1 MSSAPSGC
9 SRFEGVVKTAVTKT
23 ALFQIRNPML
33 FVGAEEVILSNERFL
48 PSPEKR
54 TRGLSF

>member
-1 MSSAPSGC
+1 M
-9 SRFEGVVKTAVTKT
+9 KTV
-23 ALFQIRNPML
+23 LFQIRSPIL

-54 TRGLSF
+54 NRALSF